1 MKKKAID
8 FIFLGNYY
16 IGLLAIALSMETAFQ
31 LKVPLCDGLYYLI
44 VALAT
49 IIYYT
54 YAYSDL
60 PFAFTSYNYRTA
72 WYNRNKK
79 MMRRSQIILTS
90 IFLLASIWY
99 FFKYISHIHY
109 LVFEDY
115 FVGFSM
121 LFAGILYYGIL
132 PKSFLNLRKTGWLKA
147 FTIGFVWAC
156 CVSILPLLAIKLE
169 YNYPQPS
176 TDLIFWYFLKN
187 WMFCSVNAIMF
198 DIKDY
203 EDDSNKQLKTFV
215 VRVGLKRTINYILI
229 PLLSL
234 GLVCF
239 SIFAWNISMHWQT
252 YLLNLLPFLLC
263 FLITL
268 SMKKKKSLLYYLIV
282 IDGVLFIKAFCGI
295 AGSLIH

>member
-1 MKKKAID
+1 MRKKAID
-8 FIFLGNYY
+8 FLFLGNYY
-16 IGLLAIALSMETAFQ
+16 IGLLAIALSIETAFQ
-31 LKVPLCDGLYYLI
+31 LRIPLCGGLYYLI

-60 PFAFTSYNYRTA
+60 PFAFTALNYRTA
-72 WYNRNKK
+72 WYNRNRK
-79 MMRRSQIILTS
+79 MMHRSQIILTTLFIIS
-90 IFLLASIWY
+90 CICYLIKF
-99 FFKYISHIHY
+99 ISHIHY
-109 LVFEDY
+109 LEFEDY
-115 FVGFSM
+115 FIGITM

-156 CVSILPLLAIKLE
+156 CVTTLPLLAVKLE
-169 YNYPQPS
+169 YNFKMPS
-176 TDLIFWYFLKN
+176 TNLIFWFFLKN
-187 WMFCSVNAIMF
+187 WMFCTVNAIMF

-234 GLVCF
+234 GLLCF
-239 SIFAWNISMHWQT
+239 CIFAWKISLHWQT
-252 YLLNLLPFLLC
+252 YIFNLIPFLLC